1 LDRGSIVAFDTGGET
16 VIIKR
21 RSGNASDEYGNKIY
35 SLTSISVHNVLIGF
49 GASGEPTQV
58 DRDPIDAKLTLYF
71 PNGTAIEDGDTFVIR
86 GQEWDKDGQAQ
97 DFKPP
102 FDFSAGV
109 VVPVKKRN
117 G

>member
-1 LDRGSIVAFDTGGET
+1 MVFYNGGET
-16 VIIKR
+16 VTIKR
-21 RSGNASDEYGNKIY
+21 RGESGTDQYGNKTY
-35 SLTSISVHNVLIGF
+35 TLTSIPVQNVLIGF
-49 GASGEPTQV
+49 GASGEPTAV

-71 PNGTAIEDGDTFVIR
+71 PSGTAIQEGDKFSIR
-86 GQEWDKDGQAQ
+86 GEDWEKDGQAQ